1 MANNFTGPV
10 WRIDTVFTTASP
22 TVKLVNVTWN
32 EAVAAGDQA
41 IITTK
46 DGRTLV
52 DTKSQETNFS
62 QNFGFIGWAS
72 DGIKVPTL
80 TSGVLL
86 ITVGAGK

>member
-1 MANNFTGPV
+1 MANNFTGPI

-22 TVKLVNVTWN
+22 PVKLVNVVWN
-32 EAVAAGDQA
+32 EAATIGDQA

-52 DTKSQETNFS
+52 DSKANQVNYSQSFS
-62 QNFGFIGWAS
+62 SINWAS

-86 ITVGAGK
+86 ISIGSGK